1 MADENIPPEQ
11 DQNPQADEAPQD
23 AAVDVT
29 PPETT
34 VEETP
39 AHPENIQVF
48 GRGGHVNFH
57 GSDTVRAF
65 DFDRTS
71 FLTPQETRRL
81 RQIHE
86 NFVRNLTARLSMYLR
101 IEIDME
107 LDALESTTMRQG
119 LNKMDDSTHLSL
131 IRMTP
136 LRGHSV
142 VEVPIP
148 LSLSIV
154 DRLLG
159 GPAKLTDEAN
169 RLNDVEISLLDD
181 VLSILGSEWAN
192 LWAHLIPMQPAIV
205 GHESNPKYLCASS
218 LDSAALQMVIK
229 TTIGECQE
237 SIRMIVPH
245 LTIEPLVGGLRQVG
259 IDTEENS
266 EGTVSRRPDWSNRF
280 DNVPVHL
287 STWCSGPKISLKEMA
302 ELKIGQFL
310 SFNSGFFDAAVLK
323 VAGKE
328 AFHGNI
334 GKINE
339 QWAFKIAENIE
350 N

>member
-1 MADENIPPEQ
+1 MADENIQPESEP
-11 DQNPQADEAPQD
+11 D
-23 AAVDVT
+23 T
-29 PPETT
+29 PS
-34 VEETP
+34 EETP
-39 AHPENIQVF
+39 QEVAQEAAVEEGAEETPVRTEDVPVL
-48 GRGGHVNFH
+48 GRGGRLNFY
-57 GSDTVRAF
+57 GTDNITAF
-65 DFDRTS
+65 DFDGTS
-71 FLTPQETRRL
+71 FLTPQEMRRL

-107 LDALESTTMRQG
+107 LESLDSTTMRQG
-119 LNKMDDSTHLSL
+119 LNEMADSTHLSL

-142 VEVPIP
+142 VELP
-148 LSLSIV
+148 LPMSLSIV

-159 GPAKLTDEAN
+159 GPAKLTEDTN

-181 VLSILGSEWAN
+181 VLAILASEWAN
-192 LWAHLIPMQPAIV
+192 LWAHLTPMQPSIV
-205 GHESNPKYLCASS
+205 SHESNPKYLCASS
-218 LDSAALQMVIK
+218 LDSAALQLVIK

-237 SIRMIVPH
+237 SMRMVIPH

-259 IDTEENS
+259 IDTEDTS
-266 EGTVSRRPDWSNRF
+266 EGAVARRPDWSNRF
-280 DNVPVHL
+280 DGVPVHL

-302 ELKIGQFL
+302 NLEVGQFL
-310 SFNSGFFDAAVLK
+310 PFSSGFFDAAVLR

-328 AFHGNI
+328 AFNGNV

-339 QWAFKIAENIE
+339 QWAFKIAQNIE